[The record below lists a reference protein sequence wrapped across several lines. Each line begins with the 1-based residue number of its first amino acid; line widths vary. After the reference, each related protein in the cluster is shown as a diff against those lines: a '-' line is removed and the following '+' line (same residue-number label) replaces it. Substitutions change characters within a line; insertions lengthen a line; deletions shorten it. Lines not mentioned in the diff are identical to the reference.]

1 MSEVDFL
8 TRFTATS
15 LWPTAPA
22 KHLFQCRKETNIG
35 MKEGHRLALTMR
47 GVIDRSLDDN
57 EGLQSSDYTS
67 YQIFNENDLAF
78 KLIDLQNIKTS
89 RVGLVPRRGIMSP
102 AYIRLVRR
110 SKDTKSSFYYWYFYA
125 AYLNNIFNGLGGGIR
140 QNLNQEDLLQI
151 PVPMISHQDQDT
163 IASYLDRETRRI
175 DELIIEKSGFIT
187 LLREKRVAEIS
198 RAVTNGIHPDA
209 HMKPSGVEWI
219 GDIPASWNLTKLGY
233 LGRSANGINIGGD
246 AFGTGSPFISYGDVY
261 KNRQLPQNVKGLVES
276 SKQDKRTYS
285 VRTGDVLFTRTS
297 ETIEEIAF
305 PSVCMEEIPDAVF
318 AGFLIRFRPYPGVLV
333 PGFSKYAFQN
343 QAVRHYF
350 SREMKLVT
358 RASLSQGLLQSLPVP
373 LPPINVQQKIAAYL
387 DQKEARF
394 TELVSETER
403 SITLL
408 KEKRL
413 ALITAAVTGKIDVR
427 SAA

>member
-35 MKEGHRLALTMR
+35 MKEGRRLALTMG

-67 YQIFNENDLAF
+67 YQIFNEGDLAF

-89 RVGLVPRRGIMSP
+89 RVGLVPCRGIMSP

-110 SKDTKSSFYYWYFYA
+110 SEDTRSSFYYWYFYA

-151 PVPMISHQDQDT
+151 PVPMISHQDQET
-163 IASYLDRETRRI
+163 IASYLDRETCRI
-175 DELIIEKSGFIT
+175 DDLIQEKSGFIS

-198 RAVTNGIHPDA
+198 QAVTKGINPDALMKSSGVDWLGDLPAHWDAVPANWLFQPSKKLAIEGDQLLSATQKYGVIPLAEFEELAGRKVTLALTNLEKRKHVEVGEFVISMRSMDGGLERARARGSVRSSYIVLKFTDEVDGRFYAYLLKANLFIQALRLTANFIRDGQDMHFGHFRAV
-209 HMKPSGVEWI
+209 
-219 GDIPASWNLTKLGY
+219 KLP
-233 LGRSANGINIGGD
+233 R
-246 AFGTGSPFISYGDVY
+246 
-261 KNRQLPQNVKGLVES
+261 LPLVE
-276 SKQDKRTYS
+276 QA
-285 VRTGDVLFTRTS
+285 
-297 ETIEEIAF
+297 TIA
-305 PSVCMEEIPDAVF
+305 D
-318 AGFLIRFRPYPGVLV
+318 
-333 PGFSKYAFQN
+333 
-343 QAVRHYF
+343 
-350 SREMKLVT
+350 
-358 RASLSQGLLQSLPVP
+358 
-373 LPPINVQQKIAAYL
+373 YL
-387 DQKEARF
+387 DRETTRIDG
-394 TELVSETER
+394 LIHETEH
-403 SITLL
+403 SIALL
-408 KEKRL
+408 KEKRA